1 MKAITSAIATG
12 ATLLFII
19 IGTANGAAAQ
29 PDHYNL
35 NQKINACENISLP
48 CLISVL
54 SPEKPEKETMTGTR
68 ADISESVNHR
78 FN

>member
-1 MKAITSAIATG
+1 MKALTSAISTG
-12 ATLLFII
+12 AVIFFLI
-19 IGTANGAAAQ
+19 IGASNGAAAQ

-35 NQKINACENISLP
+35 NQKINSCENISLS

-54 SPEKPEKETMTGTR
+54 SPEKPERETVSEVK
-68 ADISESVNHR
+68 ADISDSVNHR